1 MEVSIRR
8 WEDGGASVQ
17 REKTT
22 PRMSIL
28 IWRTRLI
35 EEGENAMKFLLAI
48 KGGETLSAAEQ
59 KQFVEEHIRLGS
71 DLTRQGKLVDSNPL
85 GPTAQIVRIQA
96 VKGGGRH
103 VIDGPFAETKE
114 LLGGYYV
121 IEAASRD
128 EAVEWAK
135 RIPLTTG
142 SVEVYP
148 IAKM

>member
-1 MEVSIRR
+1 MI
-8 WEDGGASVQ
+8 
-17 REKTT
+17 
-22 PRMSIL
+22 
-28 IWRTRLI
+28 
-35 EEGENAMKFLLAI
+35 
-48 KGGETLSAAEQ
+48 
-59 KQFVEEHIRLGS
+59 
-71 DLTRQGKLVDSNPL
+71 
-85 GPTAQIVRIQA
+85 RIQA

-103 VIDGPFAETKE
+103 VIDGPFTETKE

-121 IEAASRD
+121 IETASRD

>member
-1 MEVSIRR
+1 
-8 WEDGGASVQ
+8 
-17 REKTT
+17 
-22 PRMSIL
+22 
-28 IWRTRLI
+28 
-35 EEGENAMKFLLAI
+35 MKYLLAI
-48 KGGETLSAAEQ
+48 KGGETLSEADLKRFMQ
-59 KQFVEEHIRLGS
+59 EHDRLGR
-71 DLTRQGKLVDSNPL
+71 DLAQQGKLVDSNPL
-85 GPTAQIVRIQA
+85 GPKTGMAKIEA
-96 VKGGGRH
+96 AKGGGRL

-121 IEAASRD
+121 IEAGSRD

>member
-1 MEVSIRR
+1 
-8 WEDGGASVQ
+8 
-17 REKTT
+17 
-22 PRMSIL
+22 
-28 IWRTRLI
+28 
-35 EEGENAMKFLLAI
+35 MKYLLAI
-48 KGGETLSAAEQ
+48 KGGETLSEADMKRFMQ
-59 KQFVEEHIRLGS
+59 EHTRLGG
-71 DLTRQGKLVDSNPL
+71 DLIAQGKLVDSNPL
-85 GPTAQIVRIQA
+85 GPKSEMVRIQA
-96 VKGGGRH
+96 AKDGGRI

>member
-1 MEVSIRR
+1 
-8 WEDGGASVQ
+8 
-17 REKTT
+17 
-22 PRMSIL
+22 
-28 IWRTRLI
+28 
-35 EEGENAMKFLLAI
+35 MKYLLAI
-48 KGGETLSAAEQ
+48 KGGETLSEPDR
-59 KQFVEEHIRLGS
+59 KRFVEEHTRLGD
-71 DLTRQGKLVDSNPL
+71 DLFKQGKLVDSNPL
-85 GPTAQIVRIQA
+85 GPTAQMVRIQA

-103 VIDGPFAETKE
+103 VIDGPFTETKE

-121 IEAASRD
+121 IETASRD